1 MEREFIMIK
10 PDGVHRRLIGE
21 TITRIER
28 AGLKIIGLKML
39 QISPEQAKRHYEIHK
54 GKAFYEGLIEFITSG
69 PVVAMVIE
77 GEDAV
82 RHTRK
87 LIGATDPVDATPGSI
102 RGDYALDISRNV
114 VHAGDS
120 DENALM
126 EYSIYFDESELVSY
140 KRIDEAWLYARALK

>member
-140 KRIDEAWLYARALK
+140 KRIDEAWLYE